1 MQTKVP
7 QPRPIPPLTSCRGVD
22 KRALWISQGHKKLG
36 EHMEPPG
43 LCNWAP
49 VWRIPGTGEPGG
61 LPSMGSHRVGHD
73 WSDIAAAAAA
83 ATSCVTG
90 DDASAV
96 SLRKVALLG
105 PRPQAEEATGIL
117 RKWNPQEQ
125 QNHIISLRLREQ
137 PRTNAPHR
145 EESPAMKTHAG
156 CPTDTVNR
164 AESQG
169 FCRGGTFKD
178 LLSQR
183 PSHRIR
189 GRRPREGRTCP
200 RPQGE

>member
-1 MQTKVP
+1 MVLLSTLSDLFSFLQRVAGSQIWLSDCTF
-7 QPRPIPPLTSCRGVD
+7 TFHFH
-22 KRALWISQGHKKLG
+22 ALEKEMATHSRVL
-36 EHMEPPG
+36 
-43 LCNWAP
+43 A
-49 VWRIPGTGEPGG
+49 WRIPGTGEPGG

-83 ATSCVTG
+83 ATSCVAG